1 MAIAF
6 GAFLFR
12 TEIEKL
18 KEENLKLQQ
27 QLDVYEIRKEQ
38 MHMQVIWRLFP
49 PPPTLSRVILVGRVT
64 LLLCFRQF
72 VSQARYI
79 GYPKGLAYPHMVG
92 TRFVCMRPMRNE
104 RVGQAPE

>member
-1 MAIAF
+1 MTIAF

-38 MHMQVIWRLFP
+38 MHMQVIWRLFLP
-49 PPPTLSRVILVGRVT
+49 PPP
-64 LLLCFRQF
+64 Q
-72 VSQARYI
+72 
-79 GYPKGLAYPHMVG
+79 
-92 TRFVCMRPMRNE
+92 
-104 RVGQAPE
+104 

>member
-1 MAIAF
+1 MTIAF

-18 KEENLKLQQ
+18 KEENVKLQE

-38 MHMQVIWRLFP
+38 MHMQVIWRLFCWEFIAVKCSL
-49 PPPTLSRVILVGRVT
+49 TNLRFTSVSRVTLASCVT

-72 VSQARYI
+72 VSAAR
-79 GYPKGLAYPHMVG
+79 
-92 TRFVCMRPMRNE
+92 
-104 RVGQAPE
+104 

>member
-49 PPPTLSRVILVGRVT
+49 PPPSVGLS
-64 LLLCFRQF
+64 
-72 VSQARYI
+72 
-79 GYPKGLAYPHMVG
+79 
-92 TRFVCMRPMRNE
+92 
-104 RVGQAPE
+104 

>member
-1 MAIAF
+1 MTIAF

-12 TEIEKL
+12 TEVEKL

-49 PPPTLSRVILVGRVT
+49 PPPL
-64 LLLCFRQF
+64 Q
-72 VSQARYI
+72 
-79 GYPKGLAYPHMVG
+79 
-92 TRFVCMRPMRNE
+92 
-104 RVGQAPE
+104 